1 MAEIITAIAAIL
13 AAIFG
18 GAVWHKKQIAHAKQ
32 SVIDGEEKRA
42 QIVRANVTKVTA
54 KIDKK
59 TEATIRK
66 ITAEHKP
73 PENPTGADAN
83 ELNKDATGGKW

>member
-18 GAVWHKKQIAHAKQ
+18 GAVWHKKQIAKAKQ
-32 SVIDGEEKRA
+32 SVIDQETSRGR
-42 QIVRANVTKVTA
+42 IVRVIVKKATD

-59 TEATIRK
+59 TEAKIRK

-73 PENPTGADAN
+73 PEKPTGADAN
-83 ELNKDATGGKW
+83 ELNKDATDGKW

>member
-18 GAVWHKKQIAHAKQ
+18 GAVWHKKQIAQAKQ
-32 SVIDGEEKRA
+32 SVIDQETSRGR
-42 QIVRANVTKVTA
+42 IVRANVTKVTA

-59 TEATIRK
+59 TESKIRK

-73 PENPTGADAN
+73 PEAPTGADAN